1 MTNVREQLG
10 TIVSTM
16 EGPSP
21 STISFVINNGKAHK
35 GMFAELDYSEGTMM
49 LLVEDVIK
57 TNRYFERPDSVKVIG
72 EELEKNFPASDWE
85 FLIAKARPLGV
96 FTEKNIQR
104 ATFPPSPGTK
114 VFNADNEKIR
124 KFLGLEENGLNLGA
138 LQFHDVGLKVNLS
151 KLLQKH
157 LAIVATSGAGKS
169 YFVSVLLEE
178 LLSRKKEQGQIGV
191 VVIDT
196 HGEYTCFGEP
206 VKQSSANQFTDF
218 SSKTKI
224 IEGSKIRIA
233 CSKMS
238 IHMISA
244 IVELSP
250 NQKRALARILS
261 KLNDEMKS
269 GAGPYDLSAVRA
281 EVAAIDNEKTQ
292 ASLFGVVSDLEEI
305 GLFGKI
311 DEPSIVDFV
320 KPGAMVVIDLNSVV
334 SEKKK
339 QVLVAYLSNKL
350 FNERRSSSKKIPPFA
365 LFVEEAHNFIPEG
378 TASEHAVARSYL
390 RTIAREG
397 RKFGASLVVI
407 SQRPKRLDTT
417 TLANCNTSIIL
428 RITNPYD
435 LDHIAQSSEGLDKSS
450 IGIISSLRVGEALV
464 VGEAVG
470 APTFFKVRLRK
481 SQPSRHESTLED
493 SARAFSAEV
502 EKKSDETNTFL

>member
-1 MTNVREQLG
+1 MTREQLG

-21 STISFVINNGKAHK
+21 STLSFVINNGKAHK

-49 LLVEDVIK
+49 VLIEDVIK

-72 EELEKNFPASDWE
+72 EELEKNFPAAEWE

-96 FTEKNIQR
+96 FSENLIQR
-104 ATFPPSPGTK
+104 PTFPPSPGTK
-114 VFNADNEKIR
+114 VFNADNERVK
-124 KFLGLEENGLNLGA
+124 KFLGLQENGLSLGK
-138 LQFHDVGLKVNLS
+138 LQFHDVQLKVNLS

-178 LLSRKKEQGQIGV
+178 LLSRNKDQGQIGV
-191 VVIDT
+191 VVFDT
-196 HGEYTCFGEP
+196 HGEYTCFGEA
-206 VKQSSANQFTDF
+206 VKQSNINQYQDF

-224 IEGSKIRIA
+224 IDGSKIRIA
-233 CSKMS
+233 ASKTSM
-238 IHMISA
+238 HLISS

-250 NQKRALARILS
+250 TQKRSLARIFS
-261 KLNDEMKS
+261 KLSEEMRA
-269 GAGPYDLSAVRA
+269 GAGPFDLNAVKS
-281 EVAAIDNEKTQ
+281 EVENIDNEKTRS
-292 ASLFGVVSDLEEI
+292 SLYGVVSELEDI

-311 DEPSIVDFV
+311 DEPSVIDFV
-320 KPGAMVVIDLNSVV
+320 KPGQMVVIDLNSVV

-350 FNERRSSSKKIPPFA
+350 FQERRGHSKKIPPFA

-378 TASEHAVARSYL
+378 TAAEHAVARSSL

-417 TLANCNTSIIL
+417 TLANCNTNIIL

-435 LDHIAQSSEGLDKSS
+435 LDHISQSCEGLDKSS
-450 IGIISSLRVGEALV
+450 IGIISTLRVGEALI
-464 VGEAVG
+464 VGEATN

-493 SARAFSAEV
+493 AAKAFQADTDKKEEEVRAF
-502 EKKSDETNTFL
+502 L

>member
-1 MTNVREQLG
+1 MREQLG
-10 TIVSTM
+10 TVVSTM

-21 STISFVINNGKAHK
+21 STVDFVVNNGKVHK
-35 GMFAELDYSEGTMM
+35 GCFVELDYSEGTMM

-57 TNRYFERPDSVKVIG
+57 TNRYFERPDSVKAIG
-72 EELEKNFPASDWE
+72 EELEKNFPAAEWE
-85 FLIAKARPLGV
+85 FLIAKAKPLGV
-96 FTEKNIQR
+96 FTEINIQR
-104 ATFPPSPGTK
+104 ATFPPSPGVK
-114 VFNADNEKIR
+114 VFNADNERIK
-124 KFLGLEENGLNLGA
+124 KFLALQEDGLNLGK
-138 LQFHDVGLKVNLS
+138 LQFHDVELKVNLS

-178 LLSRKKEQGQIGV
+178 LLMRKKEQGQIGV
-191 VVIDT
+191 VVMDT

-206 VKQSSANQFTDF
+206 VKQSNQNQFMDF

-224 IEGSKIRIA
+224 IDGTKIKIA
-233 CSKMS
+233 CSKVSVSMFS
-238 IHMISA
+238 S

-269 GAGPYDLSAVRA
+269 GAGPFDLNAVKS
-281 EVAAIDNEKTQ
+281 EIENIDNEKTR
-292 ASLFGVVSDLEEI
+292 ASLYGVISEIEDI

-311 DEPSIVDFV
+311 DEPSVVDFV
-320 KPGAMVVIDLNSVV
+320 KPGQMVVIDLNLVI

-339 QVLVAYLSNKL
+339 QILVAYLSNKL
-350 FNERRSSSKKIPPFA
+350 FNERRSHSKKIPPFA

-378 TASEHAVARSYL
+378 TAIEHAVARSSL

-417 TLANCNTSIIL
+417 TLANCNTNIIL

-435 LDHIAQSSEGLDKSS
+435 LDHISQSCEGLDKSS

-464 VGEAVG
+464 VGEAAN

-481 SQPSRHESTLED
+481 SQPSRHETNLED
-493 SARAFSAEV
+493 AARAFQSDTD
-502 EKKSDETNTFL
+502 KKSEEVNSFL

>member
-1 MTNVREQLG
+1 MREQLG
-10 TIVSTM
+10 TVVSTL

-21 STISFVINNGKAHK
+21 STVDFVVNNGKVHK
-35 GMFAELDYSEGTMM
+35 GCFAELEYSEGIMM

-72 EELEKNFPASDWE
+72 AELEKNFPAAEWE

-96 FTEKNIQR
+96 FASNLVVR
-104 ATFPPSPGTK
+104 PTFPPSPGVK
-114 VFNADNEKIR
+114 VFNADNERIK
-124 KFLGLEENGLNLGA
+124 KFLALEENGLDLGK
-138 LQFHDVGLKVNLS
+138 LQFHDVELKLNLS

-178 LLSRKKEQGQIGV
+178 LLSRKREQGQIGV
-191 VVIDT
+191 VVFDT

-206 VKQSSANQFTDF
+206 LKQSNAGQFVDF

-224 IEGSKIRIA
+224 IDGSKIRIA
-233 CSKMS
+233 CSKVSVNMFSS
-238 IHMISA
+238 ITEM
-244 IVELSP
+244 SP

-269 GAGPYDLSAVRA
+269 GAGPFDLSAVKS
-281 EVAAIDNEKTQ
+281 EIENIDNEKTR
-292 ASLFGVVSDLEEI
+292 ASLYGVISEIEEV

-311 DEPSIVDFV
+311 DEPSVVDFV
-320 KPGAMVVIDLNSVV
+320 KPAQMVVIDLNSVI

-339 QVLVAYLSNKL
+339 QILVAYLSNKL
-350 FNERRSSSKKIPPFA
+350 FNERRGHSKKIPPFA

-378 TASEHAVARSYL
+378 TAIEHAVARSSL

-417 TLANCNTSIIL
+417 TLANCNTNIIL

-435 LDHIAQSSEGLDKSS
+435 LDHISQSCEGLDKSS

-464 VGEAVG
+464 VGEAAN

-481 SQPSRHESTLED
+481 SQPSRHEMNLED
-493 SARAFSAEV
+493 AARAFQADTDKKDEEV
-502 EKKSDETNTFL
+502 NAFL

>member
-1 MTNVREQLG
+1 MAQEQLG
-10 TIVSTM
+10 TVISTM

-21 STISFVINNGKAHK
+21 SHVDFVINNGKAHK
-35 GMFAELDYSEGTMM
+35 GMFVELEYSEGTMM

-72 EELEKNFPASDWE
+72 EELEKNFPASEWE
-85 FLIAKARPLGV
+85 FLIAKSKPIGV
-96 FTEKNIQR
+96 FANNLIQR

-114 VFNADNEKIR
+114 IYCAENERIK
-124 KFLGLEENGLNLGA
+124 KFLSLQDNGLALGK
-138 LQFHDVGLKVNLS
+138 LQFHDVDLKVNLS

-178 LLSRKKEQGQIGV
+178 LLSRKPEQGQIGV
-191 VVIDT
+191 VVMDT

-206 VKQSSANQFTDF
+206 VKQGSANQFMDF
-218 SSKTKI
+218 SSKTRVVDGQKI
-224 IEGSKIRIA
+224 KIA
-233 CSKMS
+233 CSKIN

-261 KLNDEMKS
+261 KLNEEMKS
-269 GAGPYDLSAVRA
+269 GAGPFDLNAVKS
-281 EVAAIDNEKTQ
+281 EIMNIDNEKTQ
-292 ASLFGVVSDLEEI
+292 SSLYGVLSELEDLN
-305 GLFGKI
+305 LFGKI
-311 DEPSIVDFV
+311 DEPSVVDLV
-320 KPGAMVVIDLNSVV
+320 KPGQMVVIDLNSVI

-339 QVLVAYLSNKL
+339 QILVAYLAQKL
-350 FNERRSSSKKIPPFA
+350 FNERRGHSKKIPPFA

-378 TASEHAVARSYL
+378 TAAEHAVARSYL

-417 TLANCNTSIIL
+417 TLANCNTNIIL
-428 RITNPYD
+428 RVTNPYD
-435 LDHIAQSSEGLDKSS
+435 LDHISQSCEGLDKSS
-450 IGIISSLRVGEALV
+450 IGIISSLRVGEALI

-493 SARAFSAEV
+493 AAKAFVSDS
-502 EKKSDETNTFL
+502 EKKSSEADAFL